1 MVRICTGLCC
11 HIPCFLPCE
20 PFLIDEKTHQ
30 LRHCHG
36 RVGIIHLNRY
46 LFVEFTHITVFLFIL
61 FKHCLQ
67 ACGNKEILLFQ
78 TKLFSC
84 IVIVIRIQYI
94 YDQFCKILLL
104 YGFVIIS
111 SVKCVQLE
119 ICDRLCIPHTQ
130 CIDYVITVSHDR
142 HIIWDCK
149 YGFIIFL
156 YKDIFSCLRIFVKM
170 YISSEAHFFCIF
182 LAAQLKRISFFEPV
196 IRCLH
201 LITIFYFLLKHSIAV
216 TDSTSVCRIIQS
228 RQ

>member
-1 MVRICTGLCC
+1 MVCVRTCFCC
-11 HIPCFLPCE
+11 HIPCLFPCQA
-20 PFLIDEKTHQ
+20 FLIDQKTHQ
-30 LRHCHG
+30 LRHCDC
-36 RVGIIHLNRY
+36 RMCVVHLNRHFFIELAY
-46 LFVEFTHITVFLFIL
+46 VTVFLFIL
-61 FKHCLQ
+61 LEHCLQ

-119 ICDRLCIPHTQ
+119 ICNGFCIPHTQ
-130 CIDYVITVSHDR
+130 CIDHMVAVSYDR
-142 HIIWDCK
+142 HIIWDRQ

-216 TDSTSVCRIIQS
+216 TDSASVRRIIQS
-228 RQ
+228 GQ